1 MQHAMNQ
8 SPLRQ
13 PGTRQM
19 HPDSPPIGRHKLKGA
34 IVRFAGD
41 SGDGMQ
47 VVGTQF
53 TTAAALAGNDLA
65 TFPDYPAEIRAPA
78 GTPFGVS
85 AFQVNFASEDVFTPG
100 DAPDVLVAM
109 NPAALKTNLRDVR
122 PGGLLVV
129 NTGSFTAANLKKAQ
143 YDASPL
149 EDGSLD
155 GYGVLAVDIA
165 KLTLAAVRE
174 VGLGAKEAARCK
186 NFWAL
191 GLTFWLYDR
200 TLDATLEWIEGKF
213 SGRPELARANA
224 LALRAGHAY
233 GETVEAAHFSYEVP
247 AAQVSPGTYRNI
259 GGNTALSLG
268 LLAAAELSGLEL
280 VLGAYPIT
288 PASDILHELS
298 AHRGLGVTTV
308 QAEDEIAA
316 VCLAVGASYA
326 GQLGITTTSGPGM
339 ALKTEALGLAVA
351 VELPLVVVNIQRGGP
366 STGLPTKTEQ
376 ADLNQA
382 LFGRNGE
389 APACVLAAAT
399 PGDCFYTAIEA
410 VRIATRFMTPVIILS
425 DGYLA
430 NGAEPWR
437 IPDLE
442 DLPRIEVKQRTDP
455 DGFHP
460 FLRDEATLARPW
472 AVPGTPGLMHR
483 IGGLEKDHDSGH
495 ISYDPVNHDRMS
507 HLRAEKIARIASDL
521 PPAEVCAGSHDGDL
535 LVIGWGS
542 TFGAIHEAVRRCLER
557 DQRVSHLHLRHLN
570 PLPRGLGD
578 LCSRFDRILVPELN
592 LGQLARVLQAETLR
606 SVTSFPKMEGQPFK
620 IDEIDSRIQQV
631 LGGSP

>member
-1 MQHAMNQ
+1 
-8 SPLRQ
+8 
-13 PGTRQM
+13 
-19 HPDSPPIGRHKLKGA
+19 
-34 IVRFAGD
+34 
-41 SGDGMQ
+41 MQ
-47 VVGTQF
+47 VAGTQF

-78 GTPFGVS
+78 GTPYGVS

-109 NPAALKTNLRDVR
+109 NPAALKTNLHDVR
-122 PGGLLVV
+122 AGGLLVV
-129 NTGSFTAANLKKAQ
+129 NTGSFTTANLKKAQ
-143 YDASPL
+143 YETSPL

-155 GYGVLAVDIA
+155 GYSVLAVDIA
-165 KLTLAAVRE
+165 KLALAAVRE
-174 VGLGAKEAARCK
+174 VGLGTKEASRCK

-191 GLTFWLYDR
+191 GLTLWLYDR
-200 TLDATLEWIEGKF
+200 PLASTLDWIDAKF
-213 SGRPELARANA
+213 SQRPELARANS
-224 LALRAGHAY
+224 LALHAGHAY

-247 AAQVSPGTYRNI
+247 PAEGSPGTYRNI

-268 LLAAAELSGLEL
+268 LITAADRAGLQL

-298 AHRGLGVTTV
+298 AHRDLGVTTV

-316 VCLAVGASYA
+316 VCLAIGASYA
-326 GQLGITTTSGPGM
+326 GQLGVTATSGPGM

-351 VELPLVVVNIQRGGP
+351 VELPLIVVDIQRGGP

-376 ADLNQA
+376 ADLSQA

-389 APACVLAAAT
+389 APVCVLAAAT

-437 IPDLE
+437 IPELDQ
-442 DLPRIEVKQRTDP
+442 LPRIEVKQRTDP
-455 DGFHP
+455 TGFQP
-460 FLRDEATLARPW
+460 FARDDETLARPW

-495 ISYDPVNHDRMS
+495 ISYDPLNHDRMS
-507 HLRAEKIARIASDL
+507 HLRAEKIARIARHL
-521 PPAEVCAGSHDGDL
+521 PPAEVCAGADRGEL
-535 LVIGWGS
+535 LVVGWGS
-542 TFGAIHEAVRRCLER
+542 TFGAIHEAVRRCVKRGQL
-557 DQRVSHLHLRHLN
+557 VSHLHLRHLN
-570 PLPRGLGD
+570 PLPRGLAD
-578 LCSRFDRILVPELN
+578 LLSGFDRVLVPELN
-592 LGQLARVLQAETLR
+592 LGQLARVLRAEALR
-606 SVTSFPKMEGQPFK
+606 SVVSYPKMTGQPFK
-620 IDEIDSRIQQV
+620 IDEIESRIQQL

>member
-1 MQHAMNQ
+1 MPMDRE
-8 SPLRQ
+8 SRL
-13 PGTRQM
+13 GTR
-19 HPDSPPIGRHKLKGA
+19 HRLKGA

-47 VVGTQF
+47 VAGSQFGT
-53 TTAAALAGNDLA
+53 ASALAGNDLA

-85 AFQVNFASEDVFTPG
+85 AFQVNFASEDIFTPG

-109 NPAALKTNLRDVR
+109 NPAALKMNLRDVR

-129 NTGSFTAANLKKAQ
+129 NTGSFTAANLQKAQ
-143 YDASPL
+143 YESNPL

-155 GYGVLAVDIA
+155 GYGVLAVDIT

-200 TLDATLEWIEGKF
+200 PLRSTLGWIDEKF
-213 SGRPELARANA
+213 AKRPELAQANS

-233 GETVEAAHFSYEVP
+233 GETVEATHFSYEVP
-247 AAQVSPGTYRNI
+247 AAQGAPGTYRNI

-268 LLAAAELSGLEL
+268 LLTAAHLSGREL

-298 AHRGLGVTTV
+298 THRDLGVTTV

-316 VCLAVGASYA
+316 VCLAIGASYA
-326 GQLGITTTSGPGM
+326 GQLGVTTTSGPGM

-351 VELPLVVVNIQRGGP
+351 VELPLVVVNVQRGGP

-389 APACVLAAAT
+389 APICVLAAST
-399 PGDCFYTAIEA
+399 PGDCFFTAIEA

-437 IPDLE
+437 IPDL
-442 DLPRIEVKQRTDP
+442 DQLPRIEVEQCTVVD
-455 DGFHP
+455 DFQP
-460 FLRDEATLARPW
+460 FRRDENTLARPW
-472 AVPGTPGLMHR
+472 AIPGTPGLMHR
-483 IGGLEKDHDSGH
+483 IGGLEKDRDSGH
-495 ISYDPVNHDRMS
+495 ISYDPVNHDQMS
-507 HLRAEKIARIASDL
+507 HLRAAKIARIADHL
-521 PPAEVCAGSHDGDL
+521 APAEVCVGDDRGEL
-535 LVIGWGS
+535 LVVGWGS
-542 TFGAIHEAVRRCLER
+542 TFGAIHEAVRRNVKR
-557 DQRVSHLHLRHLN
+557 NRRVSHLHLRHLN
-570 PLPRGLGD
+570 PLPRGLAE
-578 LCSRFDRILVPELN
+578 LCARFDRVLVPELN
-592 LGQLARVLQAETLR
+592 LGQLARVLQAEIQR
-606 SVTSFPKMEGQPFK
+606 RVISYPKMEGQPFK
-620 IDEIDSRIQQV
+620 IDEIDSRIRAV
-631 LGGSP
+631 LGGES